1 MTREDMI
8 KERNELAKQL
18 YISGMTPDKAI
29 EYANYFM
36 EELYGKDW
44 YEQKPLTPLKLHLN
58 NKN

>member
-1 MTREDMI
+1 MI